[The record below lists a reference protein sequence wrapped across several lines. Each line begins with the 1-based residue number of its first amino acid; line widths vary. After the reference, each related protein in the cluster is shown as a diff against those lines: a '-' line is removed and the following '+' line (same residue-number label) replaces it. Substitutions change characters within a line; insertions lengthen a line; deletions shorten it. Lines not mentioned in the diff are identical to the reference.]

1 MTCILNSLLAETK
14 QDFTTASLGILAS
27 YRKREQLKCLL
38 RSLHMIKTL
47 VSFSCSAIISK
58 IEYLKVVFH
67 LIYII

>member
-1 MTCILNSLLAETK
+1 MYFIIAFNSLLAQTK

-47 VSFSCSAIISK
+47 VSYISFMILYFIK
-58 IEYLKVVFH
+58 FELQCFK
-67 LIYII
+67 